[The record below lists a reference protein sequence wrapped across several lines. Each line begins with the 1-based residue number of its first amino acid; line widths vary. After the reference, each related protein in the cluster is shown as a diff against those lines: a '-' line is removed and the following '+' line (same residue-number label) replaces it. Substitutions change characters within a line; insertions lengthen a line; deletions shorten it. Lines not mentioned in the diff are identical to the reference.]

1 MPIFLTTINI
11 LVRNKQDILLQSSHF
26 FQVPIC
32 SEGGFPAPAFAYLP
46 PHSVHKKDCLNSW
59 HSFSVL
65 PFRSSWTSRAKISAN
80 FNHVLH
86 TVPASGVKKNFKRP
100 TEISAWSKMARCP
113 SRWEWVILEK
123 KKGVVLRKMGPG
135 LLASSRG
142 LISSS
147 PSLPLVEFV
156 LPSASHL
163 LWASLAEITHL

>member
-1 MPIFLTTINI
+1 MISYIIRKFPGCKEWETNEQPRIHTQNSIMKFLHPQASLLESTTINI

-32 SEGGFPAPAFAYLP
+32 SVGGFPAPAFAYLP

-100 TEISAWSKMARCP
+100 TEISA
-113 SRWEWVILEK
+113 
-123 KKGVVLRKMGPG
+123 
-135 LLASSRG
+135 
-142 LISSS
+142 
-147 PSLPLVEFV
+147 
-156 LPSASHL
+156 
-163 LWASLAEITHL
+163 